1 MPFVN
6 VPKEAILLAAICSKC
21 AKLPPLM
28 LIVPELAKVFVPV
41 PESVNV
47 RAEPV
52 PKLNEVDVAIVSMPL
67 AVIFPPNVLILPLP
81 PLIPRLT

>member
-1 MPFVN
+1 MVN
-6 VPKEAILLAAICSKC
+6 VPKDATLLAAIWSKC

-28 LIVPELAKVFVPV
+28 SIVPELDIVSAPV

-52 PKLNEVDVAIVSMPL
+52 PKLNVVEAAMVHVPLTVVAL
-67 AVIFPPNVLILPLP
+67 PPNVLILLPP
-81 PLIPRLT
+81 PLIPRLA